1 MTQKITITLST
12 LAIAAGS
19 LGMPFQ
25 VSAEENNLIYDA
37 GNLFRPTR
45 VEPRFENIDG
55 MFNLDGVP
63 DVKLKQGVYIAYDE
77 TRFSQ
82 RYVEEHLFEYVNNP
96 EAEWVKDKLIL
107 QSWAGFGVT
116 ITASSSADKEF
127 ISKYR
132 PGLVYYLMETVW
144 QDNPGESKWYWGKID
159 YRRCAATLGEAGIEF
174 GGICVSETTED
185 GGWRLRRIGKS
196 VDPGE
201 NYVAWAEELQD
212 ELDQSL
218 VTLEGEVEAWNG
230 NSEERQG
237 ILAQL
242 KQERMR
248 AEDATETIILQ
259 EKIDRLIAALGEDD
273 VDEGDTGDN
282 GDAGV
287 GDGGD
292 DNVGTGEGAGSTDGS
307 GDSSDSS
314 DFGGSNNSDNLGSS
328 GSLESGTG
336 GSGIDDDNSGVGAG
350 GGENGSVL
358 AHPGSVQLYP
368 NTTNA
373 IQTELV
379 TDNMQVGQSLAIA
392 SRAEATETDQRS
404 VSGSGLANDV
414 EGDLTEGAVAK
425 DESDLNMVAV
435 PALSEEKPVPLYKKW
450 LLWSGIG
457 FVILALAALG
467 VWLWRRSAHL
477 RG

>member
-1 MTQKITITLST
+1 MTQKITIALST

-82 RYVEEHLFEYVNNP
+82 RYVEGHLFEYVNNP

-144 QDNPGESKWYWGKID
+144 QDNPDESKWYWGKID

-218 VTLEGEVEAWNG
+218 VTLEGKVEAWNG
-230 NSEERQG
+230 NSEERQE

-242 KQERMR
+242 EQERMR
-248 AEDATETIILQ
+248 AEDATETIVLQ
-259 EKIDRLIAALGEDD
+259 ERIDRLIAVLGQDD
-273 VDEGDTGDN
+273 VDEGDNGDN
-282 GDAGV
+282 GDNGGTSV
-287 GDGGD
+287 GDGGAG
-292 DNVGTGEGAGSTDGS
+292 NAGTGEGAGSIDGS
-307 GDSSDSS
+307 GDFSDSGNS
-314 DFGGSNNSDNLGSS
+314 DGSDNLGSS

-336 GSGIDDDNSGVGAG
+336 GSGIDDNNSGVGAG
-350 GGENGSVL
+350 GGENGSAL

-379 TDNMQVGQSLAIA
+379 TNNTQVGQSLVIA
-392 SRAEATETDQRS
+392 SRAEATETDRRS

-457 FVILALAALG
+457 FMILALAALG